1 MTGACDACLRRSHLV
16 GLLAPRIAGALASET
31 HPRGLLT
38 LDEGD
43 LIRSVAGRGTP
54 EAHRFLE
61 RFDASA
67 ARARVQAADVWAT
80 CRHDPEYPDSL
91 TALHDPPVVL
101 YFTGGPE
108 RLGRLLEQP
117 AVAIVGTRRP
127 SPYGIE
133 VAYELGRGLGAAGVT
148 VVSGLALGIDSH
160 AHRGATDARGGAV
173 AVLACGPDVVY
184 PRRHRRLYERVRH
197 TGAIVSELPPGTRP
211 FRWSFPARNRIMA
224 GLARMTV
231 VVEAGHPSGSLITTG
246 YAEDL
251 GRDVGAV
258 PGPITTW
265 RADGTNK
272 LLKDGASPICGPEDV
287 LDALFGVGHGRL
299 RAEAEPELEPELRR
313 VLDEVEQGRGP
324 EGICEA
330 TGLAPGA
337 VRAALVQLELRGLV
351 VRDRFGGYQRA
362 VGATSGSLVP

>member
-1 MTGACDACLRRSHLV
+1 M
-16 GLLAPRIAGALASET
+16 LASDT
-31 HPRGLLT
+31 HPRGLLA
-38 LDEGD
+38 LDEEE
-43 LIRSVAGRGTP
+43 LIGAVAGRG
-54 EAHRFLE
+54 AAAARRFLE
-61 RFDASA
+61 TFDVTA
-67 ARARVQAADVWAT
+67 ARSDLDSAGVGAT
-80 CRHDPEYPDSL
+80 CSHDPGYPESL
-91 TALHDPPVVL
+91 TSLVDPPVVL
-101 YFTGGPE
+101 YFTGDNK
-108 RLGRLLEQP
+108 RLARLLDQP

-160 AHRGATDARGGAV
+160 AHRGATDVDGGV
-173 AVLACGPDVVY
+173 IAVLACGPDVVY
-184 PRRHRRLYERVRH
+184 PRRHRRLYERVRAA
-197 TGAIVSELPPGTRP
+197 GAVVSEMPPGIQP

-246 YAEDL
+246 FAADL
-251 GRDVGAV
+251 GREVGAV

-265 RADGTNK
+265 RADGTNR

-287 LDALFGVGHGRL
+287 LDALFGVGNGRPSTP
-299 RAEAEPELEPELRR
+299 REPELEPELRR

-324 EGICEA
+324 EELADA
-330 TGLAPGA
+330 TGLDPGA
-337 VRAALVQLELRGLV
+337 VRGALVQLELRGLA

-362 VGATSGSLVP
+362 PRTRVRPLPG

>member
-1 MTGACDACLRRSHLV
+1 MSGACDSCLRHSHLI
-16 GLLAPRIAGALASET
+16 GLLAPRIAAALASSDG
-31 HPRGLLT
+31 PLRGLLN
-38 LDEGD
+38 LDEER
-43 LIRSVAGRGTP
+43 LTAAVAGRGTARAR
-54 EAHRFLE
+54 ELVE
-61 RFDASA
+61 RFDANTVRAAIHA
-67 ARARVQAADVWAT
+67 ARIDTA
-80 CRHDPEYPDSL
+80 CRHHGAYPEEL
-91 TALHDPPVVL
+91 LALHDPPAVL
-101 YFTGGPE
+101 YFTGGPA

-127 SPYGIE
+127 SPYGTE
-133 VAYELGRGLGAAGVT
+133 VAYELGRGLAAAGVT
-148 VVSGLALGIDSH
+148 VVSGLAIGIDSH
-160 AHRGATDARGGAV
+160 AHRGATDADGGAI

-184 PRRHRRLYERVRH
+184 PRRHRRLYERIRAR
-197 TGAIVSELPPGTRP
+197 GAVVSELPPGVQP

-231 VVEAGHPSGSLITTG
+231 VVEAGQPSGSLITTG
-246 YAEDL
+246 FAQDL
-251 GRDVGAV
+251 GREVGAV

-287 LDALFGVGHGRL
+287 LDALFGVGHGRS
-299 RAEAEPELEPELRR
+299 ASPPEPELEPELRR

-324 EGICEA
+324 EELGEG

-351 VRDRFGGYQRA
+351 VRDRFGAYQRA
-362 VGATSGSLVP
+362 VRR